1 MSRQLVVR
9 ASLVYLGLRL
19 VSALLLWRA
28 SADQPFFAPWTSAH
42 PGYLDMTVLWDGS
55 WYRQIAEHGYPSV
68 LPVDQNGFVAQNVW
82 AFYPAY
88 PLAVRLLIALTG
100 GSFALVGS
108 TLSLVLGWV
117 AAVLMAGLLAKRIRP
132 GLALAAMAVWAAFP
146 ASPILQV
153 TYAESASM
161 LALVLALWLLVER
174 WWAAFGVLAVVVG
187 LTRPIAA
194 PLGLVLLV
202 ALVVRW
208 RERRTVPVERSETVG
223 MAVALAGTA
232 LGTVIWPAV
241 AWLRTGRLD
250 AYSQTEAA
258 WRSDHRLRWGHGW
271 VSITEWALRGL
282 PHPKVLA
289 PILLAA
295 LVVGLLLAVL
305 GPWATRLGPELRA
318 WCLAYPLYIVLV
330 VDPFTAVFRFALPL
344 FPLTAVFVG
353 GARAGEPARSWRVR
367 TVVLVGAGLVLQ
379 VAWIWKLLR
388 FVPPSDYPP

>member
-1 MSRQLVVR
+1 MSRQLVLR

-28 SADQPFFAPWTSAH
+28 SADQAYFAPWTSAH

-68 LPVDQNGFVAQNVW
+68 LPLDQHGLVAQNVW

-88 PLAVRLLIALTG
+88 PLAVRLLMAVTG

-108 TLSLVLGWV
+108 SLSLVLGWA
-117 AAVLMAGLLAKRIRP
+117 AAVLMVGLFAERIRP

-161 LALVLALWLLVER
+161 LLLVGFLWLLVDR
-174 WWAAFGVLAVVVG
+174 WWTAAGIVAVIAG
-187 LTRPIAA
+187 LTRPVAA
-194 PLGLVLLV
+194 PLALVLLV

-208 RERRTVPVERSETVG
+208 RERRTVPVERSEAAG
-223 MAVALAGTA
+223 MVAAVAGVGVGAA
-232 LGTVIWPAV
+232 LWPAI
-241 AWLRTGRLD
+241 AWLRTGRFD
-250 AYSQTEAA
+250 AYAKTEAA
-258 WRSDHRLRWGHGW
+258 WHSGHEIRWGHGW
-271 VSITEWALRGL
+271 VSITEWALRDL

-289 PILLAA
+289 PVLLAA

-305 GPWATRLGPELRA
+305 GPWAVRLGPELRT

-330 VDPFTAVFRFALPL
+330 VEPFTSVFRFAVPF
-344 FPLTAVFVG
+344 FPLGVVLI
-353 GARAGEPARSWRVR
+353 GAGRAGEPARWWRVR
-367 TVVLVGAGLVLQ
+367 AGLLIGAGILLQ
-379 VAWIWKLLR
+379 AVWIWKLLR